1 MTVSLIRATGVV
13 PGVSLGWMVV
23 RFVYVI
29 RVPVCARVSLVC
41 PVCVVWCLF
50 TGTGT
55 CACGKTAGLDQWSCS
70 ARSVQESRKKV
81 SQRGDR
87 ANPT

>member
-41 PVCVVWCLF
+41 PVVCRLVSFCRYRY
-50 TGTGT
+50 GT
-55 CACGKTAGLDQWSCS
+55 CACGNGPMELLCS
-70 ARSVQESRKKV
+70 LGTGV
-81 SQRGDR
+81 
-87 ANPT
+87 P